1 MDTGLLVLRLAVG
14 LLFVGHGIQKVSHR
28 LGGHGIEGGAAEF
41 RADGFRGGRLTA
53 AAAGGGQIVAGLLLS
68 AGALTP
74 LAATIAAGVMT
85 VAVTVKWRNGLW
97 VQNNGYEYPL
107 VLLILPA
114 VLTLTG
120 PGRWSVAGH
129 RTASLGPLVD
139 RRSRRPRHRRR
150 TDDPRPPRRARPS
163 GLSGGTSCHLVRHGR
178 SCEVSI
184 ANRCRRS

>member
-1 MDTGLLVLRLAVG
+1 MNTGLLILRLVVG

-53 AAAGGGQIVAGLLLS
+53 SAAGLGQIVAGLLLS

-97 VQNNGYEYPL
+97 AQNNGYEYPL
-107 VLLILPA
+107 ILMILPA

-120 PGRWSVAGH
+120 PGRWSVDQAVGLLPWDPWW
-129 RTASLGPLVD
+129 TAAAVGLGV
-139 RRSRRPRHRRR
+139 S
-150 TDDPRPPRRARPS
+150 S
-163 GLSGGTSCHLVRHGR
+163 GLMTRVLLTRPGSRLR
-178 SCEVSI
+178 
-184 ANRCRRS
+184 